1 MPRRSSCR
9 CPVSGTHGSKPVA
22 GTTPLS
28 PDTASTFPDDLDVN
42 PVALVG
48 GATRSRALPACRH
61 CGTAVPEGRVP
72 GREGQDGPFCCSGC
86 EAAFALIRGLGLDG
100 YYRRRSLDPDQRP
113 LIPDADAAPVDYAS
127 YVRRESDGIS
137 SLHLMIEGLH
147 CAACVWLIESVLGR
161 QTGVISARVNMT
173 TRRLALRWND
183 HRNDAETL
191 VAAVARLGYRL
202 VPYDPTL
209 IGRDGER
216 RETQLLRAL
225 AVAGFAA
232 GNVMLSVAVW
242 AGHAQGMGEATR
254 GLLHWISALIALP
267 AVAYA
272 GVPFFRSA
280 LGALRGGHVN
290 MDVPISLAVILAA
303 GMSLHEVAVGAEHA
317 YFDSAVT
324 LLFFLLV
331 GRYLDHRARG
341 RARSAAEHLLAL
353 GASAVTVIDDDGS
366 RRLLTPAQVRPGLR
380 ALAAAGDRI
389 AVDGRVVD
397 GDSDVDTSLIDGET
411 VPTAVAPGAHVFAG
425 TINVSGPL
433 VIEITAVGENTLL
446 AEIARQVEA
455 AEQGRSR
462 YVAVADRLA
471 RLYAPVV
478 HGAAAVTFLGWWLYA
493 GVPWQ
498 SALLTAIAVLI
509 ITCPCALA
517 LAVPAVQVIATGRLL
532 RKGILVTSA
541 TALERLATADTIVFD
556 KTGTLTG
563 GRPRLDRSASA
574 FDRDDLALAASLAHS
589 SRHVL
594 ARAVV
599 RAAEATGIAAS
610 PATGVREVS
619 GRGLEWDGD
628 AGTVRLGSRA
638 FVGVADDR
646 SATGTELWLTR
657 PGAPPIRFGF
667 VDPPRCDAAAVVSAL
682 AAKGS
687 SLAILSGDREAA
699 ASAVAVAVGIADWRA
714 SCLPAD
720 KCRRLG
726 ELAAAGRRVA
736 MVGDGLNDA
745 PALAAAHV
753 SLSPSTAVD
762 LARTA
767 ADVIFQ
773 GARLAPVL
781 ECLEVARRAYRLVR
795 QNFALALLYNVVTV
809 PLAVAGLVT
818 PLVAAIAMSASSL
831 AVIANALRLNRTNF

>member
-1 MPRRSSCR
+1 MASAN
-9 CPVSGTHGSKPVA
+9 A
-22 GTTPLS
+22 G
-28 PDTASTFPDDLDVN
+28 
-42 PVALVG
+42 
-48 GATRSRALPACRH
+48 
-61 CGTAVPEGRVP
+61 
-72 GREGQDGPFCCSGC
+72 DGPFCCSGC
-86 EAAFALIRGLGLDG
+86 EAAFALIHGLGLDG
-100 YYRRRSLDPDQRP
+100 YYRRRSLDPNQRP

-127 YVRRESDGIS
+127 YVRREGDGVA
-137 SLHLMIEGLH
+137 SLNLMVEGLH

-161 QTGVISARVNMT
+161 QTGVVSARVNMT
-173 TRRLALRWND
+173 TRRLALRWRDDQND
-183 HRNDAETL
+183 PATIIG
-191 VAAVARLGYRL
+191 VVARLGYRL
-202 VPYDPTL
+202 VPYDPAL
-209 IGRDGER
+209 LGRDGER
-216 RETQLLRAL
+216 REAQLLRAL

-232 GNVMLSVAVW
+232 GNVMLLSVAVW

-267 AVAYA
+267 AIAYA

-280 LGALRGGHVN
+280 LGALRSGHVN

-341 RARSAAEHLLAL
+341 RARSATEHLLAL
-353 GASAVTVIDDDGS
+353 GASAVTVIDDDGT
-366 RRLLTPAQVRPGLR
+366 RRLLAPAQVRPGMR

-397 GDSDVDTSLIDGET
+397 GSSDVDTSLIDGET
-411 VPTAVAPGAHVFAG
+411 VPTAVVPGVGVFAG
-425 TINVSGPL
+425 TLNVSGPL
-433 VIEITAVGENTLL
+433 VIEITAVGEDTLL

-462 YVAVADRLA
+462 YVAIADRLA

-478 HGAAAVTFLGWWLYA
+478 HGAAALTFLGWWLYVD
-493 GVPWQ
+493 VPWQ

-532 RKGILVTSA
+532 RKGILVTSG

-556 KTGTLTG
+556 KTGTLTE
-563 GRPRLDRSASA
+563 GRPRLADDGA
-574 FDRDDLALAASLAHS
+574 FGRDDLALAASLAQS

-599 RAAEATGIAAS
+599 RAAEAMGLAVPPVS
-610 PATGVREVS
+610 GVREVA
-619 GRGLEWDGD
+619 GRGLAWDTA

-638 FVGVADDR
+638 FAGVADDR
-646 SATGTELWLTR
+646 SETGAELWLVR

-667 VDPPRCDAAAVVSAL
+667 ADPPRSDAAAVAATL
-682 AAKGS
+682 AGRGYA
-687 SLAILSGDREAA
+687 LAILSGDREAA
-699 ASAVAVAVGIADWRA
+699 VSAVAAVVGIEDWRA

-726 ELAAAGRRVA
+726 ELAADGRRVA
-736 MVGDGLNDA
+736 MAGDGLNDA

-753 SLSPSTAVD
+753 SLSPSSAVD
-762 LARTA
+762 LARIA

-773 GARLAPVL
+773 GARLAPVM
-781 ECLEVARRAYRLVR
+781 ECLEVARRANRLVR
-795 QNFALALLYNVVTV
+795 QNFALALLYNAVTI

-818 PLVAAIAMSASSL
+818 PLVAAVAMSASSL
-831 AVIANALRLNRTNF
+831 AVIANALRLNRASA